1 LPSSVQRGAAVS
13 EETSGL
19 SAVEISKSFRSGP
32 RSITALESFSLDVGR
47 GEFLSLIGPSGCGKS
62 TFLRLAAGLDLPD
75 EGHIS
80 IFDESVEYARKEK
93 RIGFVPQALALMPW
107 RTVLE
112 NVRLPLEVN
121 RRVAAEEGSK
131 PKRDA
136 VELLEAFGLGD
147 VIHQRP
153 ADLSGGMRQRVALAR
168 TFLHEPAVMLMDEPF
183 SALDELTADVL
194 RRELLALWQ
203 SRRTTVVF
211 VTHSVA
217 EAVLL
222 SDRVAV
228 MSPAPGRVIS
238 IVEVRLPRPRGDL
251 VEVSSEFGEV
261 ERQIRIALRRANAG
275 GVPR

>member
-1 LPSSVQRGAAVS
+1 VNDQ
-13 EETSGL
+13 TSGGL
-19 SAVEISKSFRSGP
+19 SAAGISKSFRSGS
-32 RSITALESFSLDVGR
+32 RSIVALNSFNLEVGR
-47 GEFLSLIGPSGCGKS
+47 GQFVSLIGPSGCGKS
-62 TFLRLAAGLDLPD
+62 TFLRLAAGLESPD
-75 EGHIS
+75 HGVIS
-80 IFDESVEYARKEK
+80 IFDQSVENARREK
-93 RIGFVPQALALMPW
+93 RIGLVPQDLALMPW

-121 RRVAAEEGSK
+121 RRVNHLGG
-131 PKRDA
+131 PTRDPI
-136 VELLEAFGLGD
+136 ELLEAFGLGD
-147 VIHQRP
+147 VVHERP

-203 SRRTTVVF
+203 SQRTTVVF

-228 MSPAPGRVIS
+228 MSPAPGRVVS
-238 IVEVRLPRPRGDL
+238 NVEVQLPRPRGDL

-261 ERQIRIALRRANAG
+261 EREVRIALRRANVEG
-275 GVPR
+275 GGQL

>member
-1 LPSSVQRGAAVS
+1 VAVS

-19 SAVEISKSFRSGP
+19 SAADIAKSFRSGP
-32 RSITALESFSLDVGR
+32 RSITALEWFSLDVGR

-75 EGHIS
+75 RGVIS
-80 IFDESVEYARKEK
+80 IFDQSVEFARREK

-121 RRVAAEEGSK
+121 RRVDSEQG
-131 PKRDA
+131 PTRDP

-228 MSPAPGRVIS
+228 MSPAPGRVMS

-261 ERQIRIALRRANAG
+261 EREIRIALRRATAG